1 MAVYIPPNVWEKAV
15 EVCRILKSEDKDG
28 FTNYVIEVRIPP
40 FKWQVIRRYR
50 QFVELHEKMIKNFSV
65 NKNLLPPKKLLG
77 NRSESFIMERQ
88 KALEHYLRTLL
99 HRFILLPEPLAL
111 FLDFQKY
118 EIRAMTSVLSE
129 ILFNE
134 GDEIINKAEPYEFN
148 PLQLHA
154 ISERLKL
161 GDPTFYSN
169 NPRQDIAHLVE
180 FITQLKHLKIVGS
193 FKYFEA
199 SNIIPNYLSYDLSMF
214 KFLETIEILNG
225 KLENNLISVEALRS
239 RLKSLKIHQSLSD
252 LSTFLLCE
260 ILHWCPVMV
269 PVQNWPF
276 WKCVTYAN
284 FSHNSLRKIHP
295 CIKLLSSVD
304 KIDLS
309 HNEIEVVENME
320 TLSKLSV
327 LVLSHNKIQDLEH
340 LHTRLGNIHSLNLA
354 SNRIKYLH
362 GLSKLFSV
370 SELYLENNL
379 ISSMAEAANLSKL
392 PCLEIL
398 NLQNN
403 PVTFTVDY
411 RPQLLLKLGS
421 LAPEITL
428 DGIKAT
434 EKEIDTV
441 SVLQALKIARDEP
454 TSAQKLVHEE
464 NLSTEFNFSV
474 KTTCLPVNKF
484 QEPDADHKSNTEY
497 AIKKTTSNLHD
508 VSKFRQ
514 QIETLRRIGGSD
526 WLRLLNEMHCP
537 SSKTA
542 SLVSRENHNRSDAS
556 VSDTQLHNVFSF
568 DKNLDKLTPELIK
581 TSTVSFEMAY
591 PECMIFLDSSND
603 IFKEQFLTPPVQ
615 NRILNDMGKNSAK
628 IICEAK
634 VLWVVA
640 LQYNESSVYETAVC
654 LVLLPTEIVFLK
666 LKKIT
671 LESHEEMSCVSKF
684 KPELIFSR
692 SVLPQDILS
701 LNIGPCN
708 AYIELKIKDNCRL
721 ENLTILTMDK
731 DATCLFHLECF
742 RLYNIEPVYKLNPF
756 ANNVFD
762 INLVDSSLSLSK
774 ISVEKQII
782 FSQRVCV
789 SKTFHKC
796 QHGILHYIFV
806 TPSHVVLVEE
816 RLNYS
821 QLVGLDITMK
831 PQFQICALVNVHTNI
846 KQIHLKDIDFESG
859 IEMQD
864 NVCFEQASRN
874 DHSLPENEELHIL
887 YKCGS
892 WLIMEFESSVLLYL
906 NFFTLKQRTEFLD
919 VFLSTRSQR

>member
-1 MAVYIPPNVWEKAV
+1 MAVYIPPVVWEKAFDI
-15 EVCRILKSEDKDG
+15 CRILRSEDKDG
-28 FTNYVIEVRIPP
+28 FTSYVIEVRVPP
-40 FKWQVIRRYR
+40 FKWQVMRRFR

-99 HRFILLPEPLAL
+99 HHFSLLPEPLAL

-118 EIRAMTSVLSE
+118 EIRTMTSILSE
-129 ILFNE
+129 LLFNE
-134 GDEIINKAEPYEFN
+134 GEEIITKAEPYEFN

-169 NPRQDIAHLVE
+169 NPKQDIAHLVE

-214 KFLETIEILNG
+214 KFLETIEILNC
-225 KLENNLISVEALRS
+225 KLENNLVSVDALRT
-239 RLKSLKIHQSLSD
+239 RLKSLKIHQSLTD

-260 ILHWCPVMV
+260 ILHWCPVID

-276 WKCVTYAN
+276 WQCVTHAN
-284 FSHNSLRKIHP
+284 FSHNSLTKIHP
-295 CIKLLSSVD
+295 CIKLLSSVE

-320 TLSKLSV
+320 TLSKLST

-340 LHTRLGNIHSLNLA
+340 LHTRLGNIHSLNLS
-354 SNRIKYLH
+354 SNRIKCLH

-370 SELYLENNL
+370 SELHLENNL

-428 DGIKAT
+428 DGVKAT

-441 SVLQALKIARDEP
+441 SVLQALKVARDEP
-454 TSAQKLVHEE
+454 VLTEKHNGQGERE
-464 NLSTEFNFSV
+464 STKFNFPV
-474 KTTCLPVNKF
+474 KATCLPAEEF
-484 QEPDADHKSNTEY
+484 QEHNTELNTECLT
-497 AIKKTTSNLHD
+497 KKTMSNLHD
-508 VSKFRQ
+508 VSKFRHQ
-514 QIETLRRIGGSD
+514 VETLRRIGGND

-537 SSKTA
+537 SSKIA
-542 SLVSRENHNRSDAS
+542 SHMNPDNYNRSDAA
-556 VSDTQLHNVFSF
+556 VSDTHLQNVFSF
-568 DKNLDKLTPELIK
+568 DKNLEKLTPELIK
-581 TSTVSFEMAY
+581 TSTISLEMIY
-591 PECMIFLDSSND
+591 PECLLFLDSGND
-603 IFKEQFLTPPVQ
+603 VFKQKFLSPSLQKGV
-615 NRILNDMGKNSAK
+615 LNNLDKVSTK
-628 IICEAK
+628 IISEAK
-634 VLWVVA
+634 VLWIIA
-640 LQYNESSVYETAVC
+640 LQHNESSVYETPVC

-666 LKKIT
+666 LKKFT
-671 LESHEEMSCVSKF
+671 CESQEEVSCVSKF
-684 KPELIFSR
+684 NPELLYSR
-692 SVLPQDILS
+692 SILPQDILS

-708 AYIELKIKDNCRL
+708 AYIELKLKINGRF
-721 ENLTILTMDK
+721 ESMTILTMDK
-731 DATCLFHLECF
+731 DATCLFSAECF

-756 ANNVFD
+756 ANNIFD
-762 INLVDSSLSLSK
+762 IEMVDSGLSLSK
-774 ISVEKQII
+774 TSVEKQII

-789 SKTFHKC
+789 SKAFHKC
-796 QHGILHYIFV
+796 QQEVLHYIFV

-816 RLNYS
+816 RLYYP
-821 QLVGLDITMK
+821 QIVELDITIK
-831 PQFQICALVNVHTNI
+831 PQFQVCALVNVHTNI
-846 KQIHLKDIDFESG
+846 KQIHLKDIDLES
-859 IEMQD
+859 ESELQ
-864 NVCFEQASRN
+864 NNACFEPETRVGS
-874 DHSLPENEELHIL
+874 SLPENEELHIL

-892 WLIMEFESSVLLYL
+892 WLIIEFESNVLLYL
-906 NFFTLKQRTEFLD
+906 NFSTLKQRTEFLD